1 MPARPANVQDKTRL
15 VKAKVAADTARPP
28 RSGLI
33 IKPVKSPLRKAK
45 APSEIWSER

>member
-1 MPARPANVQDKTRL
+1 MPARSAKVQDKTRL

-33 IKPVKSPLRKAK
+33 IKPVKSH
-45 APSEIWSER
+45 